1 MFGFVSKIRL
11 ISGHKA
17 NTAACDVSNIRELSN
32 SLDKVMEKD
41 IRMLVQERDYEGIRH
56 LLSREPSLAN
66 AGVTLGP
73 PCSTTAHPLHRI
85 CDAVFAKLISD
96 DEAVKVAKILL
107 EHGARI
113 DGDSSTENADTPL
126 MAAASLH
133 AENLGIFY
141 IQNGARI
148 DLSDKRDGAT
158 ALHWAAYCGRDM
170 LVDELIRAGVDVNQL
185 DKTYKCTPL
194 VWALQP
200 LMKNEKNN
208 IHHQRTCVRLLLE
221 AGTDISTLDD
231 KTKTFLDDLGT
242 EELEPQDFEFEAKNK
257 LPTIN
262 ELVVY
267 VPTEDFTI
275 SKTFYAALGFELTEG
290 WGGTMDCRLGGAV
303 FRLQNYYVKDWAE
316 NFMMKFDVDN
326 VQVWYEHA
334 KKVISEGDF
343 GNAKCEEIE
352 IIGDTKILHVVDP
365 CGVLLIFIQ

>member
-96 DEAVKVAKILL
+96 DEAVEVAKILL

-316 NFMMKFDVDN
+316 NFMMKFDVND
-326 VQVWYEHA
+326 VDAWHKHA
-334 KKVISEGDF
+334 KKVIDEGDYS
-343 GNAKCEEIE
+343 NARYDEPEM
-352 IIGDTKILHVVDP
+352 IGDTKICHVWDP

>member
-1 MFGFVSKIRL
+1 
-11 ISGHKA
+11 
-17 NTAACDVSNIRELSN
+17 
-32 SLDKVMEKD
+32 MEKD
-41 IRMLVQERDYEGIRH
+41 IRMLVQERDYEGIRR

-66 AGVTLGP
+66 AGVSLGP

-85 CDAVFAKLISD
+85 CDAVFAKLITD
-96 DEAVKVAKILL
+96 DEAVEVAKILL

-113 DGDSSTENADTPL
+113 DGDSSTENSDTPL

-170 LVDELIRAGVDVNQL
+170 LVDELIRTGVDVNQL

-208 IHHQRTCVRLLLE
+208 IHHQRTCVKLLLE
-221 AGTDISTLDD
+221 AGTDISTLDE
-231 KTKTFLDDLGT
+231 KTKTFLDDLDT

-303 FRLQNYYVKDWAE
+303 FRLQNYYVKRNRRGRLLKRPLRRTGNDRRYK
-316 NFMMKFDVDN
+316 NLPRLGSMRSFVDLYS
-326 VQVWYEHA
+326 VSIIYGKHSI
-334 KKVISEGDF
+334 KRTTRSFSPRPGYR
-343 GNAKCEEIE
+343 GN
-352 IIGDTKILHVVDP
+352 IGILSQTRLR
-365 CGVLLIFIQ
+365 GNRL